1 MLFMIV
7 FWKKGGTLFCDI
19 CLSKERSIKQKMC
32 PHVPSTTGNVGEKVF
47 IDSVTLSETVRKD
60 DYETRSI
67 LQ

>member
-1 MLFMIV
+1 
-7 FWKKGGTLFCDI
+7 
-19 CLSKERSIKQKMC
+19 MC
-32 PHVPSTTGNVGEKVF
+32 PHVPMGNVGEKVF